1 MTERGEPPVDVAG
14 PGEVTP
20 EPAAPPVAAV
30 PAALPAAAPVATPAP
45 APQAGSGLPQEP
57 DAVPAGRPEGTGEQA
72 GGPRA
77 DGLTAPEPPSA
88 GVAGEGPVR
97 RVSTWNIANAL
108 TIARLAIVPVF
119 TVFLF
124 VEGEAWRLAALGVF
138 LLASLTDQLD
148 GWLARKYALITDFGK
163 IADPIA
169 DKALIGA
176 ALLSLSYLGEIPWW
190 VTLVIIAREAGVTLL
205 RFLVIRHGVIPAS
218 YGGKVKT
225 VLQIAAIAL
234 YIVPGVPDLVRWA
247 AMGLALLVTV
257 GTGADYVVR
266 AVRLRQVAR
275 SART

>member
-20 EPAAPPVAAV
+20 EPVAPPVAAV
-30 PAALPAAAPVATPAP
+30 PAAAPVATPP
-45 APQAGSGLPQEP
+45 PVPQAGSGLPAEP
-57 DAVPAGRPEGTGEQA
+57 DAGSAGRSAGAGEQA
-72 GGPRA
+72 GGPGA
-77 DGLTAPEPPSA
+77 DGRTAPEPPSA
-88 GVAGEGPVR
+88 GVAGEAPAR

-225 VLQIAAIAL
+225 VLQIVAIAL

-247 AMGLALLVTV
+247 VMGLALLVTV

-275 SART
+275 SARTS

>member
-30 PAALPAAAPVATPAP
+30 PAAPVAIPAS
-45 APQAGSGLPQEP
+45 ADVAG
-57 DAVPAGRPEGTGEQA
+57 A
-72 GGPRA
+72 
-77 DGLTAPEPPSA
+77 
-88 GVAGEGPVR
+88 VAGEGAGDGAVR
-97 RVSTWNIANAL
+97 HVSTWNIANVL

-225 VLQIAAIAL
+225 VLQIVAIAL
-234 YIVPGVPDLVRWA
+234 YIVPGIPDLIRWA
-247 AMGLALLVTV
+247 AMGLALVVTV

-275 SART
+275 SARS

>member
-30 PAALPAAAPVATPAP
+30 PAAPVAIPAS
-45 APQAGSGLPQEP
+45 ADVAG
-57 DAVPAGRPEGTGEQA
+57 A
-72 GGPRA
+72 
-77 DGLTAPEPPSA
+77 
-88 GVAGEGPVR
+88 VAGEGAADATVR
-97 RVSTWNIANAL
+97 HVSTWNIANVL

-124 VEGEAWRLAALGVF
+124 VEGEGWRLAALGVF

-225 VLQIAAIAL
+225 VLQIVAIAL

-247 AMGLALLVTV
+247 AMGLALVVTV

-275 SART
+275 SARSR

>member
-1 MTERGEPPVDVAG
+1 MTERGEPPMDVAG
-14 PGEVTP
+14 PGGMTP

-30 PAALPAAAPVATPAP
+30 PAAPVATPAP
-45 APQAGSGLPQEP
+45 VPRVPQTGAGVSGEPGSG
-57 DAVPAGRPEGTGEQA
+57 AVIDDR
-72 GGPRA
+72 
-77 DGLTAPEPPSA
+77 TAPEPSPA
-88 GVAGEGPVR
+88 GVAGEGVSAGEDAGEGTGEGAVR
-97 RVSTWNIANAL
+97 RVSTWNIANVL

-119 TVFLF
+119 TAFLF
-124 VEGEAWRLAALGVF
+124 VEGEGWRLAALGVF

-190 VTLVIIAREAGVTLL
+190 ITVVIIAREAGVTLL

-225 VLQIAAIAL
+225 VLQIVAIAL
-234 YIVPGVPDLVRWA
+234 YIVPGVPGVIRWV
-247 AMGLALLVTV
+247 AMGLALVVTV

-275 SART
+275 SARS

>member
-1 MTERGEPPVDVAG
+1 MTERGEPPMDVAG
-14 PGEVTP
+14 PGGMTP

-30 PAALPAAAPVATPAP
+30 PAAPVATPAP
-45 APQAGSGLPQEP
+45 VPRVPQTGAGLSGEPGSG
-57 DAVPAGRPEGTGEQA
+57 AVIDGR
-72 GGPRA
+72 
-77 DGLTAPEPPSA
+77 TAPEPSPA
-88 GVAGEGPVR
+88 GVAGEGVSAGEDAGEGAGEGAVR
-97 RVSTWNIANAL
+97 RVSTWNIANVL

-119 TVFLF
+119 TAFLF
-124 VEGEAWRLAALGVF
+124 VEGEGWRLAALGVF

-190 VTLVIIAREAGVTLL
+190 ITVVIIAREAGVTLL

-225 VLQIAAIAL
+225 VLQIVAIAL
-234 YIVPGVPDLVRWA
+234 YIVPGVPGVIRWV
-247 AMGLALLVTV
+247 AMGLALVVTV

-275 SART
+275 SARS

>member
-1 MTERGEPPVDVAG
+1 M
-14 PGEVTP
+14 
-20 EPAAPPVAAV
+20 AAP
-30 PAALPAAAPVATPAP
+30 
-45 APQAGSGLPQEP
+45 
-57 DAVPAGRPEGTGEQA
+57 
-72 GGPRA
+72 
-77 DGLTAPEPPSA
+77 APEPPSA
-88 GVAGEGPVR
+88 GVAGESAAEAAVEGAVR

-124 VEGEAWRLAALGVF
+124 VEGEGWRLAALGVF

-190 VTLVIIAREAGVTLL
+190 VTVVIIAREAGVTLL

-225 VLQIAAIAL
+225 VLQIVAIAL
-234 YIVPGVPDLVRWA
+234 YVVPGVPDLVRWA
-247 AMGLALLVTV
+247 AMGLALVVTV

-275 SART
+275 SARSG